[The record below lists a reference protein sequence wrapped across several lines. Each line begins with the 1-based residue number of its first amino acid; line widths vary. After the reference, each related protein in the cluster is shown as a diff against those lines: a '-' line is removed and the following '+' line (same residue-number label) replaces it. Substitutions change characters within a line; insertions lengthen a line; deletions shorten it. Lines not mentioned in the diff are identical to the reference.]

1 MHVLVTGGAGF
12 IGSNLVDQLLD
23 DGHTVTAV
31 DNLSTGSL
39 DFLNKAIPRPGFEF
53 VEMDLLDEVGRL
65 RDVVR
70 PADAVFHLAAN
81 ADVRYG
87 WDEPERDL
95 RQNVIVTH
103 NVLEAMRVTN
113 VRRLL
118 FASSGS
124 VYGETSV
131 IPTPE
136 DCPFPVQTSLYGA
149 SKVAAEGLVQ
159 AYAEGAGFRST
170 ILRFVSVLGARYTH
184 GHVIDFVRSLRAE
197 PTVLTVLGDGE
208 QRKSYLEVTD
218 CIAAMTVLLDA
229 DRDGEVYNLG
239 VDDSCSVV
247 ESASWICEHLGV
259 RPRFEFTGGDRGW
272 IGDNPHIHL
281 DPTKLQSIGWRPRY
295 SIREAVE
302 RTVDYLVGQPWV
314 LDRPEARAA
323 P

>member
-1 MHVLVTGGAGF
+1 MHLVVTGGAGF

-31 DNLSTGSL
+31 DNLSTGSPE
-39 DFLNKAIPRPGFEF
+39 FLEEAAARPGFEF
-53 VEMDLLDEVGRL
+53 VKMDLLDEIERL
-65 RDVVR
+65 GEVVR

-87 WDEPERDL
+87 WGEPERDL
-95 RQNVIVTH
+95 RQNVVVTH
-103 NVLEAMRVTN
+103 NVLEAMRVTG
-113 VRRLL
+113 VHRLV
-118 FASSGS
+118 FASTAS
-124 VYGETSV
+124 VYGEAAV

-149 SKVAAEGLVQ
+149 SKLAAEGLVQ
-159 AYAEGAGFRST
+159 AYSEGLGLRAT
-170 ILRFVSVLGARYTH
+170 IVRFVSVLGARYTH

-197 PTVLTVLGDGE
+197 PTVLTILGDGT

-218 CIAAMTVLLDA
+218 CVAAMTLLLELDHKLEA
-229 DRDGEVYNLG
+229 YNLG

-247 ESASWICEHLGV
+247 ESAGWICEHLGV

-281 DPTKLQSIGWRPRY
+281 DTRKLRSTGWRPRY

-302 RTVDYLVGQPWV
+302 RTVDYLLAEPWV
-314 LDRPEARAA
+314 LERPEARAI

>member
-1 MHVLVTGGAGF
+1 MHVVVTGGAGF

-39 DFLNKAIPRPGFEF
+39 DFLGKAISRPGFEL
-53 VEMDLLDEVGRL
+53 VDMDLLEEAARF
-65 RDVVR
+65 RDIVR

-124 VYGETSV
+124 VYGDATV

-149 SKVAAEGLVQ
+149 SKLSAEGLIA
-159 AYAEGAGFRST
+159 AYCEAFGMRGNVF
-170 ILRFVSVLGARYTH
+170 RFVSILGELYSH
-184 GHVIDFVRSLRAE
+184 GHVFDFYKQLLEHPGRLR
-197 PTVLTVLGDGE
+197 VLGDGH
-208 QRKSYLEVTD
+208 QRKSYLHVHD
-218 CIAAMTVLLDA
+218 CVDA
-229 DRDGEVYNLG
+229 ILHV
-239 VDDSCSVV
+239 
-247 ESASWICEHLGV
+247 
-259 RPRFEFTGGDRGW
+259 
-272 IGDNPHIHL
+272 
-281 DPTKLQSIGWRPRY
+281 
-295 SIREAVE
+295 IRQQTA
-302 RTVDYLVGQPWV
+302 LK
-314 LDRPEARAA
+314 A
-323 P
+323 

>member
-1 MHVLVTGGAGF
+1 MHLLVTGGAGF

-23 DGHTVTAV
+23 DGHKVTAV

-39 DFLNKAIPRPGFEF
+39 DFLNKALPRPGFEF
-53 VEMDLLDEVGRL
+53 VEMDLLDEATRL

-70 PADAVFHLAAN
+70 AADAVFHLAAN

-95 RQNVIVTH
+95 RQNVIVTQ
-103 NVLEAMRVTN
+103 NVLEAMRITN

-124 VYGETSV
+124 VYGETTV

-136 DCPFPVQTSLYGA
+136 DCPFPEQTSLYGA

-197 PTVLTVLGDGE
+197 PTVLTILGNGE

-218 CIAAMTVLLDA
+218 CIAAMTLLLDA

-239 VDDSCSVV
+239 VDDSCSVM
-247 ESASWICEHLGV
+247 ESAGWICQRLGV
-259 RPRFEFTGGDRGW
+259 RPRFELTGGDRGW

-281 DPTKLQSIGWRPRY
+281 DPTKLQSTGWKPRY

-302 RTVDYLVGQPWV
+302 RTVDYLVTEPWV
-314 LDRPEARAA
+314 LEHPEARAA

>member
-31 DNLSTGSL
+31 DNLSTGL
-39 DFLNKAIPRPGFEF
+39 PEFLNEANSRPGFEF
-53 VEMDLLDEVGRL
+53 VEMDLLDETARL
-65 RDVVR
+65 REVVR
-70 PADAVFHLAAN
+70 SADAVFHLAAN

-87 WDEPERDL
+87 WGEPERDL
-95 RQNVIVTH
+95 RQNVVVTH
-103 NVLEAMRVTN
+103 NVLEAMRVTG

-118 FASSGS
+118 FASTAS
-124 VYGETSV
+124 VYGETTV

-136 DCPFPVQTSLYGA
+136 ECPFPVQTSLYGA
-149 SKVAAEGLVQ
+149 SKLAAEGLIQ
-159 AYAEGAGFRST
+159 AYAEGEGFCST

-197 PTVLTVLGDGE
+197 PTVLTILGDGT

-218 CIAAMTVLLDA
+218 SVAAMTLLLES
-229 DRDGEVYNLG
+229 DRVGEAFNLG

-247 ESASWICEHLGV
+247 ESAGWICERLGL

-272 IGDNPHIHL
+272 PGDNPHIHL
-281 DPTKLQSIGWRPRY
+281 DTTKLRSAGWTPRF

-302 RTVDYLVGQPWV
+302 RTVDYLVAEPW
-314 LDRPEARAA
+314 LLERPEVRAA

>member
-1 MHVLVTGGAGF
+1 MHVVVTGGAGF

-39 DFLNKAIPRPGFEF
+39 DFLGKAISRPGFEL
-53 VEMDLLDEVGRL
+53 VDMDLLEEAARF
-65 RDVVR
+65 RDIVR

-124 VYGETSV
+124 VYGETTV

-149 SKVAAEGLVQ
+149 SKVASEGLIQ
-159 AYAEGAGFRST
+159 AYAEGAGFCST

-197 PTVLTVLGDGE
+197 STVLTILGDGK

-218 CIAAMTVLLDA
+218 CIAAMTLLLEA
-229 DRDGEVYNLG
+229 DGRGDVYNLG
-239 VDDSCSVV
+239 VDQSCTVV
-247 ESASWICEHLGV
+247 ESAGWICERLGV

-281 DPTKLQSIGWRPRY
+281 DPTKLQSTGWRPRY

-302 RTVDYLVGQPWV
+302 RTVDYLVAEPWV
-314 LDRPEARAA
+314 LERPEARAA